1 MGHSGPLDQSWTY
14 EIKSSPSEPVQDHS
28 RKILI
33 LRSRFYEMRSNR
45 IRLLT
50 DQWSRSDFRAAIYHL
65 SLAHDRDPTVKIAP
79 PFITNPMAHEILL
92 PRADS
97 QAGRACEHSSGSSD
111 FTNPC
116 PVITAQIL
124 STLYAQGIHVNPTV
138 PILPSIVQPCPPPP
152 GVDIQRSKSGEIYS
166 LRHRSSLASKT
177 DVHTSSA
184 PLRSSER

>member
-1 MGHSGPLDQSWTY
+1 
-14 EIKSSPSEPVQDHS
+14 
-28 RKILI
+28 
-33 LRSRFYEMRSNR
+33 MRSNR